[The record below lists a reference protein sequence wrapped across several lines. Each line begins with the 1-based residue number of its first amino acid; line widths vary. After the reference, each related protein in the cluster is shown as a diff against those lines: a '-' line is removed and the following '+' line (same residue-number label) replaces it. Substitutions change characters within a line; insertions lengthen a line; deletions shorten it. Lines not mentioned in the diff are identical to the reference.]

1 VNQKNRDLTNLIS
14 RREGRRCGKPN
25 TVVAIYDYP
34 RYRLFEGIKNND
46 FKTFL
51 IKRPGAKRG
60 LRLIDLDS
68 FEAFLDKFASGGEQ
82 NSLVATIGKR
92 GE

>member
-1 VNQKNRDLTNLIS
+1 VNQKQLNLANSII
-14 RREGRRCGKPN
+14 RREGLRYGKPN

-46 FKTFL
+46 FRSVL
-51 IKRPGAKRG
+51 VKRPGAQRG

-68 FEAFLDKFASGGEQ
+68 FEAFLNKFA
-82 NSLVATIGKR
+82 K
-92 GE
+92 